1 MLERGTGGV
10 FVTHCE
16 LLESK
21 ATMMDEAW
29 TDKEHDVATLLKNF
43 VRKEND
49 TTQKVWCIWLVTQ
62 SDTNCPSD
70 GFLEDAQN

>member
-1 MLERGTGGV
+1 MCLRLVKAIAGRAPLCYERSTGGV

-29 TDKEHDVATLLKNF
+29 PIAKNTTVAT
-43 VRKEND
+43 
-49 TTQKVWCIWLVTQ
+49 
-62 SDTNCPSD
+62 S
-70 GFLEDAQN
+70 LEIFCTRGK